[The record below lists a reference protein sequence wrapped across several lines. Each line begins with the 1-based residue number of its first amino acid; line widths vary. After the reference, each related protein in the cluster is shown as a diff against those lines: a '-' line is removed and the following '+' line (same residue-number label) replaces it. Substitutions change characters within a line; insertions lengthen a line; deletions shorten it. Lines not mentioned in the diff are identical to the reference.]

1 MSHARWPMPPPG
13 GARCVGGETDV
24 ETNVNLDAKFT
35 TLRVRAAILG
45 DGQPHQAHE
54 MGDMVDNK
62 ALKQKDVGMGIGY

>member
-1 MSHARWPMPPPG
+1 
-13 GARCVGGETDV
+13 
-24 ETNVNLDAKFT
+24 
-35 TLRVRAAILG
+35 VRAAILG

>member
-1 MSHARWPMPPPG
+1 MAMPPPA
-13 GARCVGGETDV
+13 ARAVVGGETPMWRI
-24 ETNVNLDAKFT
+24 TNVNLDVNSRR
-35 TLRVRAAILG
+35 LRVRAAILE

>member
-1 MSHARWPMPPPG
+1 MAMPPPA
-13 GARCVGGETDV
+13 ARAVSAEKPIV
-24 ETNVNLDAKFT
+24 ETNVNLDVIRCKFT
-35 TLRVRAAILG
+35 TPRRVRAAILG

>member
-1 MSHARWPMPPPG
+1 M
-13 GARCVGGETDV
+13 

>member
-1 MSHARWPMPPPG
+1 MPPPG

-24 ETNVNLDAKFT
+24 ETNVKLGILDVNSRR
-35 TLRVRAAILG
+35 LRVRAAILE

>member
-1 MSHARWPMPPPG
+1 
-13 GARCVGGETDV
+13 V
-24 ETNVNLDAKFT
+24 ETNVKLGILDVNSRR
-35 TLRVRAAILG
+35 LRVRAAILE